1 MSLTITSVP
10 NNYSTGFTLSG
21 ITGSYQI
28 DWGDGNTDAN
38 TATHTYVTG
47 GTYTILLYVAL
58 TGQILTYSGMTN
70 KTYLTSINAWGD
82 LGGVTTLTTVGG
94 VALVAVP
101 TSLPRSVTNLSSM
114 FSGCSV
120 FNGDISRWNTRNVT
134 SMNRMFFNCLVFNR
148 DISRWNTG
156 KVTNMYLIFEKCPLN
171 QDISHWNTGENTDFN
186 FFLQTTG
193 NFNQNLGSWDIRKYT
208 VSSRNFWQKIQSMS
222 TLNWSLTIMGWA
234 SQTPLHVIN
243 LSNSNLSLSIYAV
256 AQSAYNTLVAAG
268 WWFDPVPTIIATPV
282 LAISYNESRTRIY
295 TLGSPIL
302 SYNPSLLGTYDH
314 VVFTSTPALSTI
326 GLTLDASGVI
336 SGSPTVLSSPTIYT
350 VTCSAYDAGNALL
363 TDASFNLTFSVI
375 PANISYSPSSYSFFK
390 NIALS
395 SPITPTI
402 IGGIII
408 ESYSVSP
415 TLPSGLVFDL
425 SDGII
430 SGTPI
435 DASNTAV
442 YTVTA
447 TDTNDQLYTTSVSLT
462 VADISYAPVSTYAY
476 LSDVSINVINPTVFS
491 YLYDASFN
499 FSPALPTGLA
509 INTVTGDISG
519 TPVNDVSLNTY
530 NLTVSTFSNYSKTI
544 AFPIKVVDISYTTL
558 NYAFLNNTAVN
569 PIQPKNYTSLQDA
582 SLNFAGGLPSGLV
595 MDASGSI
602 TGTPSAGS
610 YRATYPLTIRT
621 SNNFTPVYSK
631 DIPFTITVSDISYSN
646 VAYQF
651 LSDVS
656 INISP
661 TSYYDA
667 SINFTT
673 PLPTGISMDASGNIR
688 GTPIGDSA
696 KGTYNMVISSADNY
710 TKTIPFTID
719 VVDISYAQTTYGFF
733 STVAITPI
741 QPKNYTSLHDASLN
755 FAGGLPGGLV
765 MDASGSITGT
775 PTRAAAPTSYPLTI
789 RTTNQYTPVYS
800 KDIPFTISVIFPL
813 ELLRTPMSLT
823 LTSVPANYSTGLNI
837 ADISGSYQ
845 IDWGDG
851 TVIANTST
859 HTYLTGGTYTILLYV
874 EKTGRILSFTGMTD
888 TTYFTSINAWG
899 DLGGV
904 TTLILAGSTALVAVP
919 NNLPR
924 TAINLDYMFTGCSVF
939 NGDISRWNTSN
950 VTGMYYMF
958 DGCSAFNGDISRW
971 NTSKVFRMYRIFN
984 NTPFNQD
991 ITHWN
996 TGANTEFNLYYGTGA
1011 LNQNLGRWDIRNFT
1025 QVTEQTRNFWYGQY
1039 AMDTLNWT
1047 LTFMGWGSQTPIYP
1061 LNLSTSRLITI
1072 YDVAQSAY
1080 NNLVAGTTG
1089 GGGWYFG
1096 THGVGIPNVTVIPT
1110 PVLAVSYN
1118 ESRTRI
1124 YTLNNA
1130 ILSYIPSLL
1139 GTYNYVVFTS
1149 TPALSTIGLTLDA
1162 SGVISGAP
1170 TVLSSPTVYNVKC
1183 SAYNAGN
1190 TLLADASFN
1199 LTFSVIQSNVFYSP
1213 SSYSFFSNMAL
1224 SPTITPT
1231 ITGGVT
1237 IVSYSVSPAL
1247 PSGLAIDPSY
1257 GIISGTPTAV
1267 SNTTAYTVTATD
1279 TNDEVYTP
1287 SISLTVADISYA
1299 PALTYKFLADVS
1311 INVIQPTIFS
1321 YLYDASYSFSPALP
1335 TGLAINTVT
1344 GDISGTPLT
1353 VASLNTYN
1361 LTVSTFSNYSKTFPF
1376 TLSVS
1381 DVSYSTLTYEFLA
1394 NVSINTIT
1402 NQSTNYDASLN
1413 FSPPLPDGLQID
1425 ASGTITGTPLINVL
1439 FNTFNLIISTESNYS
1454 KTIPFFIGVVDIS
1467 YTETTYAF
1475 IGDVLLNSIIPND
1488 FGLFVQDASINFY
1501 GGLPDGLTMDQF
1513 GIISGTPIIPSHPQT
1528 YELTISTSSFFAP
1541 VYYSKSIQLTFSVS
1555 DISYAQLDYEFLA
1568 NISFNTITPTLNYDA
1583 SLNFNP
1589 PLPDG
1594 MTMDASGTITGIVNT
1609 DVPRNSYNL
1618 TISTISNYTKII
1630 PFNIGVVDISYAQ
1643 LDYAFLADV
1652 SLNPILPLKY
1662 TSLQDAS
1669 INFLDGL
1676 PDGLTIDASGNI
1688 NGTPIN
1694 ASARSIY
1701 PLTISTSTNY
1711 TPIYSKQMP
1720 FSFGTVDISYTNLVY
1735 TFLADIS
1742 INSILPRNYT
1752 DLYDASINFHG
1763 GLPYGLGLDGSGN
1776 INGTPL
1782 NIVQPTVFP
1791 LTISTSSNYTPIYN
1805 KTVPFTITVDDISY
1819 TNLNYGF
1826 LNDISV
1832 NIQPNPLLT
1841 NLYDASLNF
1850 SNALPSGLS
1859 MDNSGNITG
1868 TPNQPTAPTDNTLTL
1883 SIPGYS
1889 KTIPFNFTV
1898 SDISY
1903 VNVTYDFFSSVPI
1916 RDISAINPID
1926 IYGATLNFAAPAGI
1940 TIDASGTIRGTPI
1953 YSTNQQEFDLT
1964 ITTIS
1969 NYQKTIPF
1977 FITVANI
1984 YYNDI
1989 FYEFLSDVQINTIIP
2004 NTSNLN
2010 NATFSFNPAL
2020 PNGLVI
2026 DLCGNISGT
2035 PVNPVAAALYTLSV
2049 TTVSDYTKQMP
2060 FQLIIADISYAT
2072 LNYGFL
2078 LDVFINE
2085 IHPNPLNT
2093 LYGSTIEFDALPA
2106 GLTYDAIG
2114 NISGNPQYAAAPTPY
2129 TLTITTPDAYPDI
2142 YSKSLIFTVTVSDI
2156 SYSTLNYGFLS
2167 SITINDISS
2176 NVSNLIYDASL
2187 NFTPPLPAGLI
2198 LDGSGNISGTPT
2210 NAVAPAIYDL
2220 TITSSSNSVKTIPF
2234 EITVSDVSYV
2244 ILDFGLIAN
2253 IALNDITAN
2262 VPNTLYDASLNFSQA
2277 LPAGL
2282 RLDGSGN
2289 ILGTPLETVA
2299 LSEYNLTLTSFSNYT
2314 KVLPFHFT
2322 VSDISYTTLDYGF
2335 LADIAINDI
2344 SANTPSTLYD
2354 ASLNFTQPL
2363 PVGLTLDGSGTILG
2377 TPLATA
2383 APSQYDLTL
2392 TSFSNYT
2399 KVLPFHITVS
2409 DISYATLTYEFLADV
2424 LIRDI
2429 SVNAPNAVYNAS
2441 LNFSPPLPEGL
2452 IIDGSG
2458 TVYGTPLGAA
2468 APTEYD
2474 LTLTTFS
2481 NYTKVLPFY
2490 LTVSDLSYTTLTYGF
2505 LANQL
2510 IRDISATDATTLYGA
2525 TLNFTPDLPSGLSLD
2540 LSGTITGT
2548 PIVTVAPANYDLNI
2562 TISGYHK
2569 ILPFN
2574 FTISDLSY
2582 ADLTYAFLSDVSIN
2596 TIQPTVYNV
2605 LYDASVNIQPPLP
2618 NGLTIDASGTIL
2630 GTPIGAAPPT
2640 TYTLTITT
2648 LSNYT
2653 RDLPLNLTV
2662 SDLSYVGL
2670 TYDFLA
2676 NVPII
2681 EIQSTDQNSVYGATI
2696 SFTPPLPDGLA
2707 LDGSGNIRG
2716 AANNASDPAI
2726 YPLTISVSGYSKAIN
2741 FALTVSDLSYS
2752 ALDYIFL
2759 AETSI
2764 LPVIPSIFSNL
2775 QTYTLTLDSALQNGL
2790 VFDPLTGI
2798 FTGTPLV
2805 LASEVDYQL
2814 TVSSPLNVYQKT
2826 MTLAFIV
2833 TDISYTELSYN
2844 YLENNEFL
2852 YTPFELRG
2860 FNIAPSVY
2868 LQNTFGSLIFTPA
2881 LPTNLVIDLSYGVIT
2896 GIPNIAVEAN
2906 NYILTA
2912 TTTSGYT
2919 KQVNLNIQVEGFSYI
2934 INVPR
2939 PEYTFNLY
2947 DTVTIPLE
2955 LNVGGYSNFIIS
2967 PPLPGGLELDLI
2979 TGTISGKVNLFQAN
2993 EINLFFITGFRNP
3006 SVTVPIIINI
3016 INPYARPCAYLCPPP
3031 IVVVRQIDT
3040 INTRA
3045 MRFSTLARVGLG
3057 QTRFITN
3064 SGTNINGTYQEPPR
3078 NKF

>member
-1 MSLTITSVP
+1 
-10 NNYSTGFTLSG
+10 
-21 ITGSYQI
+21 
-28 DWGDGNTDAN
+28 
-38 TATHTYVTG
+38 
-47 GTYTILLYVAL
+47 
-58 TGQILTYSGMTN
+58 
-70 KTYLTSINAWGD
+70 
-82 LGGVTTLTTVGG
+82 
-94 VALVAVP
+94 
-101 TSLPRSVTNLSSM
+101 
-114 FSGCSV
+114 
-120 FNGDISRWNTRNVT
+120 
-134 SMNRMFFNCLVFNR
+134 
-148 DISRWNTG
+148 
-156 KVTNMYLIFEKCPLN
+156 MYLIFAKCPFN
-171 QDISHWNTGENTDFN
+171 QDISHWDTGENTDFN
-186 FFLQTTG
+186 FFLHGRTIVR
-193 NFNQNLGSWDIRKYT
+193 FNQNLGSWDIRKFT
-208 VSSRNFWQKIQSMS
+208 VSTRQFWNSNTTMT
-222 TLNWSLTIMGWA
+222 TLNWSLTFMGWA
-234 SQTPLHVIN
+234 SQTPLYPIN
-243 LSNSNLSLSIYAV
+243 LSNYNDNISLYAA

-268 WWFDPVPTIIATPV
+268 WYFNPTPTIIA
-282 LAISYNESRTRIY
+282 
-295 TLGSPIL
+295 
-302 SYNPSLLGTYDH
+302 
-314 VVFTSTPALSTI
+314 
-326 GLTLDASGVI
+326 
-336 SGSPTVLSSPTIYT
+336 
-350 VTCSAYDAGNALL
+350 
-363 TDASFNLTFSVI
+363 
-375 PANISYSPSSYSFFK
+375 
-390 NIALS
+390 
-395 SPITPTI
+395 
-402 IGGIII
+402 
-408 ESYSVSP
+408 
-415 TLPSGLVFDL
+415 
-425 SDGII
+425 
-430 SGTPI
+430 
-435 DASNTAV
+435 
-442 YTVTA
+442 
-447 TDTNDQLYTTSVSLT
+447 
-462 VADISYAPVSTYAY
+462 
-476 LSDVSINVINPTVFS
+476 
-491 YLYDASFN
+491 
-499 FSPALPTGLA
+499 
-509 INTVTGDISG
+509 
-519 TPVNDVSLNTY
+519 
-530 NLTVSTFSNYSKTI
+530 
-544 AFPIKVVDISYTTL
+544 
-558 NYAFLNNTAVN
+558 
-569 PIQPKNYTSLQDA
+569 
-582 SLNFAGGLPSGLV
+582 
-595 MDASGSI
+595 
-602 TGTPSAGS
+602 
-610 YRATYPLTIRT
+610 
-621 SNNFTPVYSK
+621 
-631 DIPFTITVSDISYSN
+631 
-646 VAYQF
+646 
-651 LSDVS
+651 
-656 INISP
+656 
-661 TSYYDA
+661 
-667 SINFTT
+667 
-673 PLPTGISMDASGNIR
+673 
-688 GTPIGDSA
+688 
-696 KGTYNMVISSADNY
+696 
-710 TKTIPFTID
+710 
-719 VVDISYAQTTYGFF
+719 
-733 STVAITPI
+733 
-741 QPKNYTSLHDASLN
+741 
-755 FAGGLPGGLV
+755 
-765 MDASGSITGT
+765 
-775 PTRAAAPTSYPLTI
+775 
-789 RTTNQYTPVYS
+789 
-800 KDIPFTISVIFPL
+800 
-813 ELLRTPMSLT
+813 
-823 LTSVPANYSTGLNI
+823 
-837 ADISGSYQ
+837 
-845 IDWGDG
+845 
-851 TVIANTST
+851 
-859 HTYLTGGTYTILLYV
+859 
-874 EKTGRILSFTGMTD
+874 
-888 TTYFTSINAWG
+888 
-899 DLGGV
+899 
-904 TTLILAGSTALVAVP
+904 
-919 NNLPR
+919 
-924 TAINLDYMFTGCSVF
+924 
-939 NGDISRWNTSN
+939 
-950 VTGMYYMF
+950 
-958 DGCSAFNGDISRW
+958 
-971 NTSKVFRMYRIFN
+971 
-984 NTPFNQD
+984 
-991 ITHWN
+991 
-996 TGANTEFNLYYGTGA
+996 
-1011 LNQNLGRWDIRNFT
+1011 
-1025 QVTEQTRNFWYGQY
+1025 
-1039 AMDTLNWT
+1039 
-1047 LTFMGWGSQTPIYP
+1047 
-1061 LNLSTSRLITI
+1061 
-1072 YDVAQSAY
+1072 
-1080 NNLVAGTTG
+1080 
-1089 GGGWYFG
+1089 
-1096 THGVGIPNVTVIPT
+1096 T

-1124 YTLNNA
+1124 YTLDHA
-1130 ILSYIPSLL
+1130 ILSYTPSLL
-1139 GTYNYVVFTS
+1139 GTYDYTIFTS
-1149 TPALSTIGLTLDA
+1149 VPALSTIGLTLDTA
-1162 SGVISGAP
+1162 TGVITGTP
-1170 TVLSSPTVYNVKC
+1170 IVLSSPTVYTVTC

-1190 TLLADASFN
+1190 TLLTDASFN

-1213 SSYSFFSNMAL
+1213 SSYSFFKNMVL

-1231 ITGGVT
+1231 IIGG
-1237 IVSYSVSPAL
+1237 IIIDSYSVSPAL

-1257 GIISGTPTAV
+1257 GVISGTPTAV

-1488 FGLFVQDASINFY
+1488 SGLFVQDASINFY

-1694 ASARSIY
+1694 TSARSIY

-1752 DLYDASINFHG
+1752 DLYDASINFHD

-1819 TNLNYGF
+1819 ANLNYGF
-1826 LNDISV
+1826 LTDVSV
-1832 NIQPNPLLT
+1832 NVQPNPLLT
-1841 NLYDASLNF
+1841 NLYDASVNF

-1868 TPNQPTAPTDNTLTL
+1868 TPNQPTAPTDNTLTI

-1889 KTIPFNFTV
+1889 KTMPFNFTV

-1926 IYGATLNFAAPAGI
+1926 IYGATLNFAGPAGI

-2026 DLCGNISGT
+2026 DLCGNISGK

-2114 NISGNPQYAAAPTPY
+2114 NISGNPQYAAAATPY

-2142 YSKSLIFTVTVSDI
+2142 YSKSLIFTLTVSDI

-2220 TITSSSNSVKTIPF
+2220 TITSASNSVKTIPF

-2399 KVLPFHITVS
+2399 KVLPFHMTVS

-2441 LNFSPPLPEGL
+2441 LNFSPPLPAGL

-2458 TVYGTPLGAA
+2458 TIYGTPLGAA

-2490 LTVSDLSYTTLTYGF
+2490 LTVADLSYTTLTYGF

-2525 TLNFTPDLPSGLSLD
+2525 TLNFTPDLPSGLALD

-2562 TISGYHK
+2562 SISGYHK

-2605 LYDASVNIQPPLP
+2605 LYDASVNIHPPLP

-2696 SFTPPLPDGLA
+2696 SFTPPLPDGLV

-2726 YPLTISVSGYSKAIN
+2726 YPLTISVPGYSKAIN

-2833 TDISYTELSYN
+2833 TDISYTDLSYN

-3016 INPYARPCAYLCPPP
+3016 INPYATPCAYLCPPP

-3057 QTRFITN
+3057 RTRFITN